1 MTGWDL
7 PTVSCIAARCSA
19 LAAAGGINLSTPG
32 LQIGPGPRGRSEAQQ
47 PISIAGRLSLQQN
60 TARAPG
66 HAYHPGLLAG
76 GLPVRRGQTSA
87 RAAAGP
93 CCFLRR
99 SPPARKPRCRGPP
112 TLLKRTHSA
121 QRSCGRSRGEL
132 LALGPGR
139 WPWPPQIQRKELLR
153 DSEKDAVSKYS
164 IEHMTPPQRI
174 STVLIGTLLLRRLR
188 AACGCA

>member
-1 MTGWDL
+1 MNGWNL

-93 CCFLRR
+93 CLLLPAPLSSCPQASLSRITH
-99 SPPARKPRCRGPP
+99 PPKA
-112 TLLKRTHSA
+112 HA
-121 QRSCGRSRGEL
+121 QRT
-132 LALGPGR
+132 A
-139 WPWPPQIQRKELLR
+139 
-153 DSEKDAVSKYS
+153 
-164 IEHMTPPQRI
+164 
-174 STVLIGTLLLRRLR
+174 
-188 AACGCA
+188 